1 MDSTKSDEV
10 AKQPI
15 IYTRLTWVDVQ
26 DLVEGHQRALEIQEA
41 GAERIINSAGLFL
54 SVVILKRSLEV
65 ARLRRCSEFT

>member
-15 IYTRLTWVDVQ
+15 INTRLTWVDLR
-26 DLVEGHQRALEIQEA
+26 DLVEGHRRALEIQEA
-41 GAERIINSAGLFL
+41 GAERIINSASLFL
-54 SVVILKRSLEV
+54 SVVILKRSLEM